1 MEEKAMK
8 SVSRRKHLATLL
20 ALAWA
25 ASAAPSRAQTDGS
38 VLSAVSVLPVAS
50 VVLASES
57 AAAVAQA
64 SLLLAAA
71 GATLVVRA
79 IEATVRG
86 TVYVL
91 ERVSDGARMSL
102 VVAGKLAGAASV
114 TVGTAVQLSVIAA
127 GTVLSVAGEA
137 IAFVP
142 NAVGQALLHSR
153 KVGN

>member
-1 MEEKAMK
+1 MK
-8 SVSRRKHLATLL
+8 SIRRRNHLATWL

-25 ASAAPSRAQTDGS
+25 AHVLPARAQNDAS
-38 VLSAVSVLPVAS
+38 VLSAVSMLPVAS
-50 VVLASES
+50 VVLASEG

-79 IEATVRG
+79 IEATARG

-91 ERVSDGARMSL
+91 ERVSDGARISL
-102 VVAGKLAGAASV
+102 VVAGRLAGASSV
-114 TVGTAVQLSVIAA
+114 AVGTAVQVSVIAA

-142 NAVGQALLHSR
+142 NAIGQALLHSR